1 MPPMVDTR
9 KRAARGD
16 GDRQGCW
23 YLHTLTDGVRASG
36 LMACWCTRLIS
47 GGVPLPRREQKVKVA
62 CERGPATITCLF
74 LQPFCNP
81 ACSSAFTVPWQSFS
95 ASRRR
100 PRACAVPKARATHAP
115 SAPWPGSPALTYARA
130 CTGRLISSA
139 MATPLY
145 GGALV
150 ATLPAGWID
159 ASDLRPVPDN
169 QEVSLA
175 ATQCLLA
182 SDCCTQACYH
192 PGVDGAR
199 GCRALAG
206 HRAHGETRRHGRRE
220 RGTPL

>member
-1 MPPMVDTR
+1 
-9 KRAARGD
+9 
-16 GDRQGCW
+16 
-23 YLHTLTDGVRASG
+23 
-36 LMACWCTRLIS
+36 MACTRLIS
-47 GGVPLPRREQKVKVA
+47 AAVPQRETSESGLRARSRYHHVSLFAALLKNALSKLARPLSPSPRSERLLQRVA
-62 CERGPATITCLF
+62 PSPAG
-74 LQPFCNP
+74 
-81 ACSSAFTVPWQSFS
+81 ACG
-95 ASRRR
+95 
-100 PRACAVPKARATHAP
+100 VPKARATHAP

-182 SDCCTQACYH
+182 SGCCTQACYH

-206 HRAHGETRRHGRRE
+206 HRAHGETRRHGRGE
-220 RGTPL
+220 RGTPLRRASVWERRPP

>member
-1 MPPMVDTR
+1 
-9 KRAARGD
+9 
-16 GDRQGCW
+16 
-23 YLHTLTDGVRASG
+23 
-36 LMACWCTRLIS
+36 MACTRLIS
-47 GGVPLPRREQKVKVA
+47 AAVPQRETSESGLRARYRYHHV
-62 CERGPATITCLF
+62 CLF
-74 LQPFCNP
+74 ATLHVLVRFHRPLAELQRVAGTP
-81 ACSSAFTVPWQSFS
+81 A
-95 ASRRR
+95 
-100 PRACAVPKARATHAP
+100 RACAVPKARATHAP

-150 ATLPAGWID
+150 ATLPVGWID

-182 SDCCTQACYH
+182 SGCCTQACYH

>member
-1 MPPMVDTR
+1 M
-9 KRAARGD
+9 K
-16 GDRQGCW
+16 Q
-23 YLHTLTDGVRASG
+23 
-36 LMACWCTRLIS
+36 
-47 GGVPLPRREQKVKVA
+47 VKVA
-62 CERGPATITCLF
+62 CGRGPATITCLF
-74 LQPFCNP
+74 LQRFSRMHSAMLLVRFHRPP
-81 ACSSAFTVPWQSFS
+81 AASACFS
-95 ASRRR
+95 VAPS
-100 PRACAVPKARATHAP
+100 PAGACGVPKARATHAP